1 MNYWL
6 ALIAVALIV
15 SALREVYRDLFHP
28 TSSGSL
34 SDFVAK
40 TLFSTFRHAPRLLS
54 DAGPLSIV
62 LVIFIWAV
70 AIAVGFALFYSAM
83 PVTYFQTQTG
93 PQAGILRMLYFSLEV
108 LTTSGLG
115 EYPALPVW
123 LRLVVTFEAIVGF
136 AVLTASVSSII
147 LLDQALGRM
156 RTLAR
161 KLSVVQ
167 RTRRAF
173 DVQFSETS
181 DHMLVEFSAEIVR
194 TRVDLV
200 HFPVVYYFYAD
211 NERSSLPQVLPVAV
225 SLAREAL
232 PSSEP
237 SVHRGGAILLVA
249 LRDLAD
255 LLRSRYVSIESDDC
269 GRVFEAYA
277 RHHSPA
283 SGRQ

>member
-6 ALIAVALIV
+6 AFIAIALIV

-40 TLFSTFRHAPRLLS
+40 TLFSIFRHAPRLLS

-62 LVIFIWAV
+62 LVILIWAV
-70 AIAVGFALFYSAM
+70 AVSSGFALLYWSM
-83 PVTYFQTQTG
+83 PPAYFKVRGG
-93 PQAGILRMLYFSLEV
+93 PQSGFFAMLYFSLEV
-108 LTTSGLG
+108 LTTLGLG
-115 EYPALPVW
+115 DYAALPVW
-123 LRLVVTFEAIVGF
+123 LRLLVTFEALVGF

-147 LLDQALGRM
+147 LVDQALGRI

-161 KLSVVQ
+161 KLSITHRI
-167 RTRRAF
+167 RTEF
-173 DVQFSETS
+173 DVQFSSNS
-181 DHMLVEFSAEIVR
+181 DHMLTEFSAEIVR

-200 HFPVVYYFYAD
+200 HFPIVYYFYAD
-211 NERSSLPQVLPVAV
+211 NEQSSLPQVLPIAV
-225 SLAREAL
+225 SLAREGL
-232 PSSEP
+232 SSSEP
-237 SVHRGGAILLVA
+237 GTHRGAAILLVA
-249 LRDLAD
+249 LRDLSE
-255 LLRSRYVSIESDDC
+255 LLRLRFISVESDDC
-269 GRVFEAYA
+269 ERVFEAYA